1 MSLVVPSL
9 SGGNLTTSAGTS
21 SAATGAASA
30 LGGAV
35 VANGT
40 TTAMP
45 FAQTLVQSMTGGTAK
60 ETETPLLGNLASLL
74 QGLLNSVSSTGEEA
88 GQSRG
93 GKDAESSE
101 SSKQL
106 EGLLQ
111 DIEKLDD
118 NISADPTL
126 LAALQGW
133 LIQVSA
139 LLSGSNNPAETGAAN
154 MDIDPASGL
163 SPLAQ
168 NSDTVRFVV
177 QDDLTSLV
185 NLIQQSSVTGNEK
198 NAAEGIELLNEFTVI
213 MAQVA
218 VPENKLKSKPVVHA
232 ETSAVENNVIA
243 KELTRAETTIPDN
256 KAKTVEA
263 TNLSNTPA
271 VTLKQQAMTENNRP
285 VYHFE
290 AKAPVQTVG
299 NAAATT
305 AANVESADPL
315 TPVTNT
321 GAASAEV
328 ITTPASK
335 TGAEVK
341 PAGIIEEALP
351 EINGTADENNVVTAG
366 QLSLRGG
373 ITAPLKATTV
383 QVPVHQFA
391 QEMDKMITGKLEI
404 LKKGGVAEATITLFP
419 ENLGQV
425 DVKITMQNGNLIAQ
439 FLTEHSGAKDMLEQQ
454 MSQLRSALQSQG
466 LQVEKLEVS
475 QNSALL
481 SQFNG
486 QQGRQSASGGQQQ
499 DGRSKERR
507 EEIADA
513 VLAAELNGEW
523 KDWVANG
530 QEDIRNEGG
539 GFSAKA

>member
-30 LGGAV
+30 LGGATA
-35 VANGT
+35 ANGT

-74 QGLLNSVSSTGEEA
+74 QGLLNSASSTGEEA
-88 GQSRG
+88 GQSLG

-118 NISADPTL
+118 NISADPAL

-168 NSDTVRFVV
+168 NSETVRFVV

-213 MAQVA
+213 MSQAA
-218 VPENKLKSKPVVHA
+218 VSESKLKSKPVIHA
-232 ETSAVENNVIA
+232 EASAVENNVIA
-243 KELTRAETTIPDN
+243 KELTRAETSIPDN

-263 TNLSNTPA
+263 TILSNTPA
-271 VTLKQQAMTENNRP
+271 VTLKQQAMAENNRP

-299 NAAATT
+299 IAAATT

-321 GAASAEV
+321 GAAEAEV
-328 ITTPASK
+328 IITPASK

-341 PAGIIEEALP
+341 PAGILEEALP